1 MQSQLSYERVRQGL
15 EDLQMGTAL
24 EALDNTLE
32 AVRVEELPPIEL
44 VDRLLDIELKARH
57 DRRVSTNLKFA
68 GLPYHQKLS
77 DFEFDAQPSID
88 QNLIG
93 RLGTLRFLED
103 GTNVL
108 LLGPPGVGKTAL
120 AIGLALKALEAG
132 HRIYYLAIGL
142 ALKALEAGHRIYYI
156 PCHDLVGRLGKAIK
170 LDRRERL
177 LSTMIRPK
185 LLVLDEIGYT
195 PLERPEATFLFEVVA
210 KRYDLGKSIII
221 TSNKSWGSWGDILP
235 DQVMAAAILDRLL
248 HRSVT
253 INIQGESFRLRQHRE
268 AGINP
273 MSLEKQ
279 KGGDDTSENV
289 SKPNR

>member
-57 DRRVSTNLKFA
+57 DRRVATNLKFA

-120 AIGLALKALEAG
+120 AIGLALRALEAG
-132 HRIYYLAIGL
+132 HRIYF
-142 ALKALEAGHRIYYI
+142 I
-156 PCHDLVGRLGKAIK
+156 PCHDLVGRLRKAIK
-170 LDRRERL
+170 LDRLDNL
-177 LSTMIRPK
+177 LSAMIRPK
-185 LLVLDEIGYT
+185 LLILDEIGYT
-195 PLERPEATFLFEVVA
+195 PLERPEATFLFEIVA
-210 KRYDLGKSIII
+210 KRYDRGKPIII
-221 TSNKSWGSWGDILP
+221 TSNKSWGAWGEILP
-235 DQVMAAAILDRLL
+235 DQVMTAAILDRLL

-253 INIQGESFRLRQHRE
+253 INIQGESYRLRQHRE

-279 KGGDDTSENV
+279 KGGDGTSENV
-289 SKPNR
+289 SNPNR

>member
-1 MQSQLSYERVRQGL
+1 MQAQLSYERVRQGL
-15 EDLQMGTAL
+15 EDLQMSTAL

-32 AVRVEELPPIEL
+32 VVRVEELPPIEL

-77 DFEFDAQPSID
+77 DFDFDAQPSID

-93 RLGTLRFLED
+93 RLATLRFLED

-132 HRIYYLAIGL
+132 HRIYY
-142 ALKALEAGHRIYYI
+142 I
-156 PCHDLVGRLGKAIK
+156 PCHDLVGRLRKAIK

-195 PLERPEATFLFEVVA
+195 PLERPEANFLFEIVA
-210 KRYDLGKSIII
+210 KRYDLGKPIII

-235 DQVMAAAILDRLL
+235 EQVMAAAILDRLL

-279 KGGDDTSENV
+279 KGGDDTRENV
-289 SKPNR
+289 SNPNR

>member
-1 MQSQLSYERVRQGL
+1 MQAQLSYERVRQGL

-120 AIGLALKALEAG
+120 AIGLALRALEAG
-132 HRIYYLAIGL
+132 HRIYF
-142 ALKALEAGHRIYYI
+142 I
-156 PCHDLVGRLGKAIK
+156 PCHDLVGRLRKAIK
-170 LDRRERL
+170 LDRMERL

-185 LLVLDEIGYT
+185 LLILDEIGYT
-195 PLERPEATFLFEVVA
+195 PLERPEATFLFEIVA
-210 KRYDLGKSIII
+210 KRYDRGKPIIV
-221 TSNKSWGSWGDILP
+221 TSNKSWGAWGDILP
-235 DQVMAAAILDRLL
+235 DQVMTAAILDRLL

-279 KGGDDTSENV
+279 KGGGDTRENV
-289 SKPNR
+289 SNPNR

>member
-57 DRRVSTNLKFA
+57 ERRVSTNLKFA
-68 GLPYHQKLS
+68 GLHYHQKLS

-108 LLGPPGVGKTAL
+108 LLGPPGVGKTA
-120 AIGLALKALEAG
+120 
-132 HRIYYLAIGL
+132 LAIGL

-210 KRYDLGKSIII
+210 TWVSRSSSPQTRAGAPGE
-221 TSNKSWGSWGDILP
+221 TSFPI
-235 DQVMAAAILDRLL
+235 R
-248 HRSVT
+248 
-253 INIQGESFRLRQHRE
+253 
-268 AGINP
+268 
-273 MSLEKQ
+273 
-279 KGGDDTSENV
+279 
-289 SKPNR
+289 

>member
-1 MQSQLSYERVRQGL
+1 MQAQLSYERVRQGL
-15 EDLQMGTAL
+15 EDLQMNTAL

-44 VDRLLDIELKARH
+44 VDRLLDVELKARH

-93 RLGTLRFLED
+93 RLATLRFLED

-120 AIGLALKALEAG
+120 AIGLALRALEAG
-132 HRIYYLAIGL
+132 HRIYF
-142 ALKALEAGHRIYYI
+142 I
-156 PCHDLVGRLGKAIK
+156 PCHDLVGRLRKAIK
-170 LDRRERL
+170 LDRLERL

-195 PLERPEATFLFEVVA
+195 PLERPEATFLFEIVA
-210 KRYDLGKSIII
+210 KRYDRGKPIII
-221 TSNKSWGSWGDILP
+221 TSNKSWGAWGDILP
-235 DQVMAAAILDRLL
+235 DQVMTAAILDRLL

-253 INIQGESFRLRQHRE
+253 INIQGESYRLRQHRE

-279 KGGDDTSENV
+279 KGGDDTRKNV
-289 SKPNR
+289 SNLNR

>member
-93 RLGTLRFLED
+93 RLATLRFLED

-132 HRIYYLAIGL
+132 HRIYY
-142 ALKALEAGHRIYYI
+142 I
-156 PCHDLVGRLGKAIK
+156 PCHDLVGRLRKAIK
-170 LDRRERL
+170 LDRLERL

-195 PLERPEATFLFEVVA
+195 PLERPEATFLFEIVA

-279 KGGDDTSENV
+279 KGGDDTRENV
-289 SKPNR
+289 SNPNR

>member
-93 RLGTLRFLED
+93 RLATLRFLED

-132 HRIYYLAIGL
+132 HRIYY
-142 ALKALEAGHRIYYI
+142 I
-156 PCHDLVGRLGKAIK
+156 PCHDLVGRLRKAIK
-170 LDRRERL
+170 LDRLERL

-195 PLERPEATFLFEVVA
+195 PLERPEATFLFEIVA

-279 KGGDDTSENV
+279 KGGSDMSGNV
-289 SKPNR
+289 SNPNR